1 MKITE
6 SFFPSLSLS
15 ELFSS
20 LGGVLGLWL
29 GLGVMQ
35 LLEYGAKCADKLKK
49 LISNGKQIY
58 KHKATQDPN
67 APPPERP

>member
-49 LISNGKQIY
+49 LRCAKLQLFIKEEKS
-58 KHKATQDPN
+58 DLP
-67 APPPERP
+67 